1 MDFYLFCISKIKLI
15 FYFLYILSILKN
27 ETKSFLHCIVSKN
40 MKYFHFNIPSL
51 PFLLVSILIIL
62 NCNLNNFLNIQPI
75 AQNGILDLSEVELKN
90 KEPFKLLGEWK
101 FYWMKTVEPDTEL
114 LGQNPI
120 ISKQPS
126 PWNQLTGNGMGYG
139 TYELI
144 IKVPKKEQ
152 ELALKILYI
161 NSTYKLYINK
171 LLIREV
177 GRYSETLEEEIQDLK
192 PDITRF
198 KQNSSGEIHILLQV
212 SNYASYRGGI
222 TSTIKFG
229 SYDKMRDDKENSI
242 AQDLVIFGSL
252 VFIGFY
258 HLGFYLF
265 RKRDSSTIFF
275 SFFCIAMGI
284 RILLTGESGFI
295 YTKFQFMDWVQWI
308 KMNFGSLYCIL
319 LFFTLF
325 LKRTFFMEFPKVFFL
340 PISITLSILI
350 IMVPFVKVYTLG
362 MMINFT
368 YIIIVLILLN
378 SIYTIIKAIINKRIG
393 ASLYLIGFFMLSTTA
408 INDLL
413 NDMRFINTGLYLP
426 IGTLFFVISYAFT
439 ISMRFS
445 IAYNQVEELSRN
457 TLEQSNLLEEQ
468 NSLLESKNF
477 QITELNSA
485 YEKFVP
491 KEILNILNKG
501 SITNFNLGDHTEK
514 VMTIMFSDIRSFSSL
529 SESMAP
535 EENFEFINGFLK
547 RIGPKIREH
556 SGFIDKYI
564 GDAIMALFPE
574 KPEDAIDAAIAMM
587 IELEIY
593 NQFRKDKGR
602 IPISIGIG
610 INTGKSILG
619 IVGEENRMNGT
630 VISDAV
636 NLASRLESLT
646 KYYNSSILIS
656 DQTYK
661 KLEKYDTY
669 EYRILDT
676 VKVRGKK
683 EIVSIIEI
691 LNGNT
696 DEYIDLKLK
705 TKENFEF
712 GQILFGAADFNNSI
726 KFFKKV
732 IEVDPSDTA
741 ADLYLNRSE
750 YYKIH
755 GAPPNWVGIVEL
767 QNK

>member
-1 MDFYLFCISKIKLI
+1 M
-15 FYFLYILSILKN
+15 N
-27 ETKSFLHCIVSKN
+27 
-40 MKYFHFNIPSL
+40 YFHFNFQRL
-51 PFLLVSILIIL
+51 PYILGILITIL
-62 NCNLNNFLNIQPI
+62 NCNFNYFLNIQPI
-75 AQNGILDLSEVELKN
+75 AKNGILDLGEVELN
-90 KEPFKLLGEWK
+90 YKEPIKLSGEWK
-101 FYWMKTVEPDTEL
+101 FYWKKTVNPDTKTL
-114 LGQNPI
+114 DLNPI
-120 ISKQPS
+120 LSKQPS
-126 PWNQLTGNGMGYG
+126 PWNQLTGIGKGFG

-144 IKVPKKEQ
+144 IKVPKKEE

-161 NSTYKLYINK
+161 NSAYKLYINE
-171 LLIREV
+171 LFIREV
-177 GRYSETLEEEIQDLK
+177 GRYSESFEGEEQDFK
-192 PDITRF
+192 PDIIRF
-198 KQNSSGEIHILLQV
+198 KQNKSGEVRILLQV

-222 TSTIKFG
+222 TSTIIFG
-229 SYDKMRDDKENSI
+229 SYDKIRDEKENSI

-258 HLGFYLF
+258 HIGFYLF

-275 SFFCIAMGI
+275 SYFCIAMGV

-295 YTKFQFMDWVQWI
+295 YNKIHSMNWIQWV
-308 KMNFGSLYCIL
+308 KMNFGFLYCIL
-319 LFFTLF
+319 LSFTLF
-325 LKRTFFMEFPKVFFL
+325 LKRTFFIEYPKSFFI
-340 PISITLSILI
+340 PISIALSCLI
-350 IMVPFVKVYTLG
+350 IMVPFVTVYTLG
-362 MMINFT
+362 MLINFT
-368 YIIIVLILLN
+368 YIIIILILSN

-393 ASLYLIGFFMLSTTA
+393 ASLFLIGFFILSITA

-426 IGTLFFVISYAFT
+426 VGTLFFVISYAFT

-445 IAYNQVEELSRN
+445 IAYNKVEELSRS
-457 TLEQSNLLEEQ
+457 TLEQSNLLEAQ

-485 YEKFVP
+485 YQKFLP

-514 VMTIMFSDIRSFSSL
+514 VMSIMFSDIRSFSSL

-535 EENFEFINGFLK
+535 QENFEFINGFLK
-547 RIGPKIREH
+547 RIGPKIREN

-574 KPEDAIDAAIAMM
+574 KPEDAIDAAIAML
-587 IELEIY
+587 IELENY

-636 NLASRLESLT
+636 NEF
-646 KYYNSSILIS
+646 
-656 DQTYK
+656 
-661 KLEKYDTY
+661 
-669 EYRILDT
+669 RILDT

-696 DEYIDLKLK
+696 NEYIDLKLK

-712 GQILFGAADFNNSI
+712 GQILFGAADFKNSI

-732 IEVDPSDTA
+732 LESDPSDTA
-741 ADLYLNRSE
+741 AELYLNRSE

>member
-1 MDFYLFCISKIKLI
+1 MNYLYFNFLR
-15 FYFLYILSILKN
+15 FLY
-27 ETKSFLHCIVSKN
+27 
-40 MKYFHFNIPSL
+40 
-51 PFLLVSILIIL
+51 LLGIIFTFL
-62 NCNLNNFLNIQPI
+62 NCNLNNFLNLRPI
-75 AQNGILDLSEVELKN
+75 AQNGILDLSQEDISFQ
-90 KEPFKLLGEWK
+90 EPFKLSGEWK
-101 FYWMKTVEPDTEL
+101 FHWMKTVNPDTEL
-114 LGQNPI
+114 INLNPI
-120 ISKQPS
+120 LSKQPS
-126 PWNQLTGNGMGYG
+126 PWNQLTGTGKGFG
-139 TYELI
+139 TYELL

-161 NSTYKLYINK
+161 NSAYKLYVND

-177 GRYSETLEEEIQDLK
+177 GKYSESPEGEVQDLK
-192 PDITRF
+192 PDIIRF
-198 KQNSSGEIHILLQV
+198 KQNSNGEVHIFLQV

-222 TSTIKFG
+222 TSTILFG
-229 SYDKMRDDKENSI
+229 SYEKIRDEKDNSI

-258 HLGFYLF
+258 HIGFYLF

-275 SFFCIAMGI
+275 SFFCISMGV
-284 RILLTGESGFI
+284 RILLTGESGYI
-295 YTKFQFMDWVQWI
+295 YHKINFMDSLLWI
-308 KMNFGSLYCIL
+308 KMNFASLYFIL
-319 LFFTLF
+319 LFFTFF
-325 LKRTFFMEFPKVFFL
+325 LKRTFYIEFPKYIFL
-340 PISITLSILI
+340 PISIVLTFLIL
-350 IMVPFVKVYTLG
+350 MVPFVKVYVFG
-362 MMINFT
+362 MIINFT
-368 YIIIVLILLN
+368 YLIIILIILN
-378 SIYTIIKAIINKRIG
+378 SIYTIINAIINKRIG
-393 ASLYLIGFFMLSTTA
+393 ASLYLIGFFILSATA

-445 IAYNQVEELSRN
+445 IAYNQVEELSKS
-457 TLEQSNLLEEQ
+457 TLEQSNLLEKQ
-468 NSLLESKNF
+468 YSLLESKNF
-477 QITELNSA
+477 QITEINSA
-485 YEKFVP
+485 YQKFVP
-491 KEILNILNKG
+491 KEILKILNKG

-514 VMTIMFSDIRSFSSL
+514 VMSIMFSDIRSFSSL

-535 EENFEFINGFLK
+535 QENFEFINGFLK

-556 SGFIDKYI
+556 NGFIDKYI

-587 IELEIY
+587 IELENY
-593 NQFRKDKGR
+593 NQFRKER
-602 IPISIGIG
+602 SRVPISIGIG

-669 EYRILDT
+669 EFRILDT

-691 LNGNT
+691 LNGST
-696 DEYIDLKLK
+696 KEYIDLKLK

-712 GQILFGAADFNNSI
+712 GQIFFQVADFNNSI
-726 KFFKKV
+726 KYFKKV
-732 IEVDPSDTA
+732 LETDPSDTA
-741 ADLYLNRSE
+741 AELYLNRSE

-755 GAPPNWVGIVEL
+755 GVPPNWIGIVEL

>member
-1 MDFYLFCISKIKLI
+1 MNYYH
-15 FYFLYILSILKN
+15 FYFQR
-27 ETKSFLHCIVSKN
+27 
-40 MKYFHFNIPSL
+40 L
-51 PFLLVSILIIL
+51 PYVFGILITIL
-62 NCNLNNFLNIQPI
+62 NCNINNFLSIQPI
-75 AQNGILDLSEVELKN
+75 AKNGILDLREVELSN
-90 KEPFKLLGEWK
+90 KEPIKLSGEWK
-101 FYWMKTVEPDTEL
+101 FYWKKTVNPDTDIL
-114 LGQNPI
+114 DLNPI
-120 ISKQPS
+120 LSKQPS
-126 PWNQLTGNGMGYG
+126 PWNQLTGIGKGFG

-144 IKVPKKEQ
+144 IKVPKKEE

-161 NSTYKLYINK
+161 NSAYKLYINEF
-171 LLIREV
+171 LIREV
-177 GRYSETLEEEIQDLK
+177 GRYSESSEGEEQDLK
-192 PDITRF
+192 PDIIRF
-198 KQNSSGEIHILLQV
+198 KQNKSGEVRILLQV

-222 TSTIKFG
+222 TSTIIFG
-229 SYDKMRDDKENSI
+229 SYDKIRDEKENSI

-258 HLGFYLF
+258 HIGFYLF

-275 SFFCIAMGI
+275 SFFCIAMGV

-295 YTKFQFMDWVQWI
+295 YNKIHFMNWVQWI
-308 KMNFGSLYCIL
+308 KLNFGFLYCIL

-325 LKRTFFMEFPKVFFL
+325 LKRTFFIEYPKSFFIA
-340 PISITLSILI
+340 ISIALSCLI
-350 IMVPFVKVYTLG
+350 IIVPFVTIYTLG
-362 MMINFT
+362 MLINFT
-368 YIIIVLILLN
+368 YIIIILILSN
-378 SIYTIIKAIINKRIG
+378 SIYTFIKAIINKRIG
-393 ASLYLIGFFMLSTTA
+393 ASLFLIGFFILSTTA

-426 IGTLFFVISYAFT
+426 VGTLFFVISYAFT

-445 IAYNQVEELSRN
+445 IAYNKVEELSKS
-457 TLEQSNLLEEQ
+457 TLEQSNLLETQ

-485 YEKFVP
+485 YQKFLP

-514 VMTIMFSDIRSFSSL
+514 VMSIMFSDIRSFSSL

-535 EENFEFINGFLK
+535 QENFEFINGFLK
-547 RIGPKIREH
+547 RIGPKIREN

-574 KPEDAIDAAIAMM
+574 KPEDAIDAAIAML
-587 IELEIY
+587 IELENY

-610 INTGKSILG
+610 INTGRSILG

-661 KLEKYDTY
+661 RLEKYDTY
-669 EYRILDT
+669 EFRILDT

-696 DEYIDLKLK
+696 NEYIDLKLK

-712 GQILFGAADFNNSI
+712 GQILFGAADFKNSI

-732 IEVDPSDTA
+732 LESDPSDTA
-741 ADLYLNRSE
+741 AELYLNRSE

>member
-1 MDFYLFCISKIKLI
+1 
-15 FYFLYILSILKN
+15 
-27 ETKSFLHCIVSKN
+27 
-40 MKYFHFNIPSL
+40 MKYFDLKFLSIAL
-51 PFLLVSILIIL
+51 LLVNIIITL
-62 NCNLNNFLNIQPI
+62 NCNLNNLLNIQPV
-75 AQNGILDLSEVELKN
+75 AHNGTLDLSEIELRN
-90 KEPFKLLGEWK
+90 KEPFKLSGEWK
-101 FYWMKTVEPDTEL
+101 FYWMKTVTPDTEL
-114 LGQNPI
+114 LGLNPI
-120 ISKQPS
+120 LSKQPS
-126 PWNQLTGNGMGYG
+126 PWNQLTGNGIGFG

-161 NSTYKLYINK
+161 NSAYKLYINE

-177 GRYSETLEEEIQDLK
+177 GIYSETHGGEIQDLK
-192 PDITRF
+192 PDIIRF
-198 KQNSSGEIHILLQV
+198 KQNSSGEVRILIQV
-212 SNYASYRGGI
+212 SNFASYRGGI

-229 SYDKMRDDKENSI
+229 SYDKMREEKENSI

-258 HLGFYLF
+258 HIGFYLF
-265 RKRDSSTIFF
+265 RKRDSSTMFF
-275 SFFCIAMGI
+275 SYFCIAMGV
-284 RILLTGESGFI
+284 RILVTGESGFI
-295 YTKFQFMDWVQWI
+295 YTKFQSMGWIHWV
-308 KMNFGSLYCIL
+308 KMNYASLYSIL

-325 LKRTFFMEFPKVFFL
+325 LKRTFIIEFPRLFFL
-340 PISITLSILI
+340 VISIALAILI
-350 IMVPFVKVYTLG
+350 LLIPFVSAYALG
-362 MMINFT
+362 MLINFT
-368 YIIIVLILLN
+368 YIIIILILLN

-393 ASLYLIGFFMLSTTA
+393 ASLYLVGFFILSTTA
-408 INDLL
+408 VNDLL
-413 NDMRFINTGLYLP
+413 NDMRFINTSLYLP

-445 IAYNQVEELSRN
+445 IAYTQVEELSKS
-457 TLEQSNLLEEQ
+457 TLEQANLLEAQ

-477 QITELNSA
+477 HITELNSA
-485 YEKFVP
+485 YQKFVP

-514 VMTIMFSDIRSFSSL
+514 IMSIMFSDIRSFSSL
-529 SESMAP
+529 SESMIP

-556 SGFIDKYI
+556 SGFVDKYI

-587 IELEIY
+587 KELGSY
-593 NQFRKDKGR
+593 NQIRIDKGR

-636 NLASRLESLT
+636 NLASRLENLT

-661 KLEKYDTY
+661 RLEKYDAY
-669 EYRILDT
+669 EFRILDT

-696 DEYIDLKLK
+696 DEYIELKLK

-712 GQILFGAADFNNSI
+712 GQILFGAGDFINSI

-732 IEVDPSDTA
+732 LESDPNDTA
-741 ADLYLNRSE
+741 AELYLNRSE
-750 YYKIH
+750 YYKIY

-767 QNK
+767 HNK